1 MNKMDLKRNSK
12 DIQTIQGS
20 EKEAKKIDRA
30 LQAVRYCEKNLK
42 TSAILS
48 SACSGQRLMNIY
60 SFRE

>member
-30 LQAVRYCEKNLK
+30 LQAVTVSVRK
-42 TSAILS
+42 I
-48 SACSGQRLMNIY
+48 
-60 SFRE
+60 